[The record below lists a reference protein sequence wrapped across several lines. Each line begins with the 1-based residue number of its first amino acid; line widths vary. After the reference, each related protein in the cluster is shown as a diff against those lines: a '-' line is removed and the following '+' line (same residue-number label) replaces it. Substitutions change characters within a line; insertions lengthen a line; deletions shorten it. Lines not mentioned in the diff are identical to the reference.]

1 MKGRVVVE
9 HRIDQLE
16 AGNIGDHRFSQAWVW
31 ELKIDLDPGYRLHYA
46 MEGKTVVLLLCGG
59 STRTQEADV
68 KEAVTNWAT
77 TSGGSHDPQIKISNI
92 PQP

>member
-1 MKGRVVVE
+1 
-9 HRIDQLE
+9 
-16 AGNIGDHRFSQAWVW
+16 
-31 ELKIDLDPGYRLHYA
+31 

-77 TSGGSHDPQIKISNI
+77 TSGGSHDPKIKISNI